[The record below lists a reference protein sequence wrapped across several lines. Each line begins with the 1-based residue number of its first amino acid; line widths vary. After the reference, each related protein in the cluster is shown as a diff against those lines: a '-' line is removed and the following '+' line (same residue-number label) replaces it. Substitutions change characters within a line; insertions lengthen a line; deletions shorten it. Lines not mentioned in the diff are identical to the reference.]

1 MEAITHPG
9 GVDMA
14 FAEKVQAFAA
24 AELRRGGQRHALATQ
39 AFAEVAAGVGL
50 ADLADTAQGRLR
62 WAASAT
68 ASMLLTFAVTL
79 QPASAADEVTY
90 SEFLSEVQKGD
101 VEMVRVQNDLLTAQY
116 TSKDGSR
123 HSVNLVPNANV
134 EDSLFN
140 MLAEKKIDVVMQ
152 NANAT
157 NGGPFDFLS
166 RFAGPIAW
174 LIAGLLLLFGG
185 VGGVGPGGPAG
196 MGGQNPFQL
205 GKSPSLTT

>member
-39 AFAEVAAGVGL
+39 AFAEVAAGIGL
-50 ADLADTAQGRLR
+50 ADLAGTAQGRLR

-68 ASMLLTFAVTL
+68 ASMLLTLAVTL
-79 QPASAADEVTY
+79 QPANAADQVTY
-90 SEFLSEVQKGD
+90 SEFLAEVQKGD
-101 VEMVRVQNDLLTAQY
+101 VEMVRVQNDLLSAQY

-123 HSVNLVPNANV
+123 HTVNLVPNASV

-140 MLAEKKIDVVMQ
+140 TLAEKKVDVVMQ
-152 NANAT
+152 NVNAN
-157 NGGPFDFLS
+157 NGGPFDFLA

-185 VGGVGPGGPAG
+185 GMGAGGGPAG
-196 MGGQNPFQL
+196 PMGQNPFQL
-205 GKSPSLTT
+205 GRT